1 MGPIWVKIYEQ
12 YKALK
17 QAGVPSYECER
28 RAVPHMTRAEA
39 IAALHEAIEAIRGF
53 TASIKAIPGSNRD
66 PDIQSQIRVNSK
78 YVTRYMNEID
88 LYNRLTEDRFGA
100 TFPTTTFAGMGTALH
115 NLEAAAHH
123 FVQRGMR
130 YNPR

>member
-1 MGPIWVKIYEQ
+1 MSAVWQKMYEQ
-12 YKALK
+12 TEALK

-39 IAALHEAIEAIRGF
+39 IAALHEAMEAIRGF

-66 PDIQSQIRVNSK
+66 PDIQSQIRINSK
-78 YVTRYMNEID
+78 YVTRYMNEIN